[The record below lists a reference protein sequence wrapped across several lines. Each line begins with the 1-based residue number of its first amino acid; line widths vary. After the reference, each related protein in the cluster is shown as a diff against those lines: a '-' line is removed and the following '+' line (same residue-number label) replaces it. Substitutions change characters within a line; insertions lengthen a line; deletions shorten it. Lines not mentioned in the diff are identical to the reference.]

1 MRKML
6 FIFFIVMVI
15 MITGCAVKETVNK
28 ETQVPENT
36 ADAVADAATSAS
48 ISEADDI
55 VNIEDIEADAELED
69 AGNSLIDW

>member
-1 MRKML
+1 MRKIL

-15 MITGCAVKETVNK
+15 MVAGCAVKEQEAEVS
-28 ETQVPENT
+28 ETPSEIDT
-36 ADAVADAATSAS
+36 GTSAS

-55 VNIEDIEADAELED
+55 AEIEDTEADAELED